1 MVWDA
6 PKFHT
11 KPTTPVSPVPSHPTI
26 PSNLPVLQNQIDPI
40 FNMTSTHTASSAD
53 APSETA
59 TPTDNIPPNATAAAD
74 DDNESSDAS
83 SFSDP
88 YDEDDKPEQ
97 GNTAA
102 PGAQAGGEVD
112 DDYAMTFE
120 SDGEMGSNSPE
131 ESGEAVEQQ
140 EVVASAPAPIPGS
153 ETAPSPLD
161 TIHSIAN
168 TTTAPTNNPSLN
180 SITSPPTTSSEH
192 APLAVDGGSDPA
204 MSEKAQAQSQPPP
217 AHSYE
222 SITKGE
228 IDIQQLLDNITAN
241 AEVNAS
247 ASGTPTAT
255 TVSSPTFPPPDQ
267 SGPPTFPSYSTLP
280 AHSSLPPRPQVLQK
294 PAMHPAYASQ
304 DDIRKYHAGPSFAV
318 PPGSTAYR
326 APGMPM
332 PIIAAGAPGTKTDAR
347 NILPPPP
354 AASFNAPPSLPAPPS
369 SILPP
374 HPKQDRAQNST
385 EAGDAEDAGEI
396 QWGADVQNLYDK
408 FLADE
413 RMYVSEGLWDRFPA
427 GSRLFIGMLCPI
439 LPVYHLTDHVQV
451 IYQQRR

>member
-1 MVWDA
+1 MIWDA

-11 KPTTPVSPVPSHPTI
+11 KPTTPVSPVPSHPSI
-26 PSNLPVLQNQIDPI
+26 PSNLPVLQNQIDPV
-40 FNMTSTHTASSAD
+40 FNMTSTHTASSTD
-53 APSETA
+53 APAENL
-59 TPTDNIPPNATAAAD
+59 PTNTNATAD
-74 DDNESSDAS
+74 DDNDTNDAS

-88 YDEDDKPEQ
+88 YDEEDKPEQ
-97 GNTAA
+97 SNAAA
-102 PGAQAGGEVD
+102 PGTQAGGEVD

-120 SDGEMGSNSPE
+120 SDGEAGSDSPE
-131 ESGEAVEQQ
+131 DSSEDVDQH
-140 EVVASAPAPIPGS
+140 EVVHSAPGPLLGS
-153 ETAPSPLD
+153 ETAPSSLD
-161 TIHSIAN
+161 TIPSITN
-168 TTTAPTNNPSLN
+168 TTAGPIDNSSFNP
-180 SITSPPTTSSEH
+180 ITSPPTTSSEP
-192 APLAVDGGSDPA
+192 APLAAVDGGSDPA
-204 MSEKAQAQSQPPP
+204 MSETAQAPSQPPP

-241 AEVNAS
+241 AEINATS
-247 ASGTPTAT
+247 ANGTPTAT
-255 TVSSPTFPPPDQ
+255 TVSSPTFPP
-267 SGPPTFPSYSTLP
+267 GPPGPTGPSTLP
-280 AHSSLPPRPQVLQK
+280 SHSSLPPRPQVLQK

-326 APGMPM
+326 APGMSM
-332 PIIAAGAPGTKTDAR
+332 PLIASGAPGTKTDAR

-369 SILPP
+369 STLPP
-374 HPKQDRAQNST
+374 HPKQDRAQTSA

-408 FLADE
+408 FLAEE

-427 GSRLFIGMLCPI
+427 GSRLFIGMLCSSSTY
-439 LPVYHLTDHVQV
+439 LSSY
-451 IYQQRR
+451 